1 MNRLTQTYTET
12 DDETLMKWLG
22 KGDEKAFVELYGRY
36 SQRLLDYF
44 YRMLGRD
51 EEKAQD
57 FLQDLF
63 LKLVEKPHLYDSRRK
78 FSTWLYAV
86 AANMC
91 KNEYRSREVRKIM
104 ETVSDFG
111 PEAPREKPDDEGIDR
126 VWFETGLMHELENLS
141 VEHRSVFLLRYQE
154 ERSVKEIS
162 EILGCTEGTVKSRT
176 FYALRKLAQRLH
188 LFNPKL

>member
-1 MNRLTQTYTET
+1 MDRLTQTYLQTE
-12 DDETLMKWLG
+12 DETLMQWLV
-22 KGDEKAFVELYGRY
+22 KGDEKAFGELYRRY
-36 SQRLLDYF
+36 SQRMLDYF

-63 LKLVEKPHLYDSRRK
+63 LKLVEKPHLYDSKRR

-91 KNEYRSREVRKIM
+91 KNEYRSREVRRIM
-104 ETVSDFG
+104 ETVPDFG
-111 PEAPREKPDDEGIDR
+111 PEAPREKPDDERFDR
-126 VWFETGLMHELENLS
+126 EQFETGLMSELENLS
-141 VEHRSVFLLRYQE
+141 FEHRSVFLLRYQE
-154 ERSVKEIS
+154 ERSVKEIAH
-162 EILGCTEGTVKSRT
+162 ILGCTEGTVKSRT
-176 FYALRKLAQRLH
+176 FYALRKLAARLH